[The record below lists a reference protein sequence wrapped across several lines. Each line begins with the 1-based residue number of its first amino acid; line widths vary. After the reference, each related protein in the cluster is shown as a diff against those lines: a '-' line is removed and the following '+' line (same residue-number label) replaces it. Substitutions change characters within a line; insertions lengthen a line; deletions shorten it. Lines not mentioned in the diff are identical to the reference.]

1 MATRDIIAVG
11 ASAGG
16 VEALTELVRGLPP
29 GLPASVFVV
38 CHFPPGGRSVL
49 PEILSRAGGMPAS
62 HAADGEPFYPGHI
75 YVAPPDR
82 HLVLAA
88 GNTMRLT
95 REAREN
101 HHRPAV
107 DPLFR
112 SAARHYGRRVV
123 GVVLTGALYDGAAGL
138 LAIRTAGGLGVVQ
151 DPRDALVAAMPQNA
165 TQLAGADFTAP
176 LADLADLLVRLV
188 RDDPALDVGD
198 EPMNPDAA
206 AGGSDPIEKSAQ
218 TVEETMAAQA
228 RDERRGQV
236 APYTCP
242 ECGGSLW
249 QVDEP
254 RLIQFRCHVG
264 HAYNGEALLAEQTD
278 ALEAALWT
286 AVRTFREKS
295 VLGHQLAAAERR
307 KGDAAAAERFAEQA
321 AQAERYARL
330 IVEHVL
336 QGNGGPR
343 PAAGREPVQDSTP

>member
-1 MATRDIIAVG
+1 MAGRDIIVVG

-16 VEALTELVRGLPP
+16 VEALTELVRGLPA

-49 PEILSRAGGMPAS
+49 PELLGRAGPMPAS
-62 HAADGEPFYPGHI
+62 HAANGEPFYPGHI

-82 HLVLAA
+82 HLLLDPGGTV
-88 GNTMRLT
+88 RLT

-101 HHRPAV
+101 HCRPAV

-138 LAIRTAGGLGVVQ
+138 IAVRTAGGLGVVQ

-176 LADLADLLVRLV
+176 LSGMAELLVRLV
-188 RDDPALDVGD
+188 RDEPAPETGG
-198 EPMNPDAA
+198 EPMNVDAA
-206 AGGSDPIEKSAQ
+206 PAGGPNAIEKAAQ
-218 TVEETMAAQA
+218 AAEETMAAQA
-228 RDERRGQV
+228 RNERRGQV

-242 ECGGSLW
+242 DCGGSLW

-264 HAYNGEALLAEQTD
+264 HAYNAEALLAEQTD

-295 VLGHQLAAAERR
+295 VLGRQLADSERR
-307 KGDAAAAERFAEQA
+307 KGDAATASRFEEQA
-321 AQAERYARL
+321 AQSARYAAL

-336 QGNGGPR
+336 QGNGSG
-343 PAAGREPVQDSTP
+343 GGQVQDSRP